1 MRPYNTKQNCPLVI
15 PFEDK
20 NLIDGC
26 VAGKRDA
33 QYQLYKK
40 YSKAM
45 YNICLRMVSDQSE
58 AEDVLQNSFI
68 DVFTKLKYFRFESTP
83 GAWIKRIVV
92 NNCINH
98 LRKSKIEFQSTDYIP
113 DVADTKETDD
123 VSYNIDI
130 VKKAINQ
137 LPDGYRMIFCLYTM
151 EGYDHGEIA
160 EILNISESTSKS
172 QYSRARSKLYENLKS
187 SGSIDM
193 IYQ

>member
-1 MRPYNTKQNCPLVI
+1 LVI
-15 PFEDK
+15 SFDDK
-20 NLIDGC
+20 NLIEGC
-26 VAGKRDA
+26 IAGKRDA

-45 YNICLRMVSDQSE
+45 YNICLRMIRDQGE

-68 DVFTKLKYFRFESTP
+68 DVFTKLKFFRFESTP

-98 LRKSKIEFQSTDYIP
+98 IRKNKIEFQSSDYIP
-113 DVADTKETDD
+113 DTEDGVDSEN
-123 VSYNIDI
+123 SSFNIDI
-130 VKKAINQ
+130 IKKAINE

-151 EGYDHGEIA
+151 EGYDHGEIS

-172 QYSRARSKLYENLKS
+172 QYSRARSKLYEILKS

>member
-1 MRPYNTKQNCPLVI
+1 MVI
-15 PFEDK
+15 SLDDK
-20 NLIDGC
+20 NLINDC
-26 VAGKRDA
+26 IAGKRDA

-45 YNICLRMVSDQSE
+45 FNICLRMVTDQSE

-68 DVFTKLKYFRFESTP
+68 DVFAKLKYFRFESTP

-92 NNCINH
+92 NNCINY
-98 LRKSKIEFQSTDYIP
+98 LRKSKIEFQSADYIP
-113 DVADTKETDD
+113 EMADTSENDD
-123 VSYNIDI
+123 VDFNIDI
-130 VKKAINQ
+130 VKKAINV

-172 QYSRARSKLYENLKS
+172 QYSRARSKLYEIMKS
-187 SGSIDM
+187 NGSIDL